1 MRKMDKWF
9 VGAPRYW
16 FLVGALWCAA
26 AVVSL
31 WEGRAPVGAVPL
43 FAAAAISFA
52 VDARKCWLQSRRNF
66 SARKT
71 MPR

>member
-26 AVVSL
+26 AVASL
-31 WEGRAPVGAVPL
+31 WEGRAGSRCAAV
-43 FAAAAISFA
+43 
-52 VDARKCWLQSRRNF
+52 RRG
-66 SARKT
+66 SH
-71 MPR
+71 

>member
-26 AVVSL
+26 AVASL
-31 WEGRAPVGAVPL
+31 WEGRAPVAAVPL

-52 VDARKCWLQSRRNF
+52 VGVRKCWLQSRRG
-66 SARKT
+66 SCAHRAVRK
-71 MPR
+71 